1 SHTPER
7 PGYAAREGILFVGGF
22 RHPPNIDAINWY
34 AREVLPHLR
43 HLLPEVVTKV
53 IGSNMP
59 ESLRTLASEQLELLG
74 FIENIEPYLHQAR
87 VSIAPLRYG
96 AGVKGKVNEA
106 MNYGIPV
113 VATACAVE
121 GMHLI
126 SNEEV
131 LVAESPRAFAEAIA
145 RVYLNE
151 DLWRKLSRAGI
162 DNVSNHFSPAA
173 ALPALQRVLEVDVE

>member
-1 SHTPER
+1 
-7 PGYAAREGILFVGGF
+7 FVGGF

-34 AREVLPHLR
+34 AAEVLPHLQN
-43 HLLPEVVTKV
+43 LLPGIKTRV

-59 ESLRTLASEQLELLG
+59 ESVRSLASSQIEMLG
-74 FIENIEPYLHQAR
+74 FIENIEPHLQLAR

-121 GMHLI
+121 GMHLQAGM
-126 SNEEV
+126 EV
-131 LVAESPRAFAEAIA
+131 MVAENAHEFAEAIA
-145 RVYLNE
+145 EVYRNQE
-151 DLWRKLSRAGI
+151 LWQTLSRAGVE
-162 DNVSNHFSPAA
+162 NVQRYFSPAA
-173 ALPALQRVLEVDVE
+173 SMPAVQRILAYQLV